1 MNRIA
6 SHHALSILI
15 ALLVGAVSLYIWFP
29 STPGMTPTPT
39 DTTLA
44 SAGWN
49 PGPIVPVPQPAVA
62 SPAKAALGERL
73 FHDPVLSSDRTVSC
87 ATCHDL
93 ANGGDDGHKF
103 SSGAGGAQGTHN
115 APTVFNAALNFRQ
128 FWDGR
133 AANLTAQVSGPI
145 HNPVEMNSSWQQ
157 IIERLRAIPEYRL
170 AFAENYPEGITQS
183 SITDA
188 IVTFEA
194 SVLTPDAPFDR
205 FLKGDEDAIGPDA
218 LEGYRRFTQFGCA
231 SCHQGVNVG
240 GNLYQRFGILG
251 DYFED
256 RGHRTQADLGRFNVT
271 GNELDKQ
278 VFKVP
283 GLRNV
288 ALTAPYFHD
297 GSIETLDEAVAI
309 MGRYQLGR
317 TLDTE
322 DRCLIVAFLNT
333 LTGHYRGASLQ

>member
-1 MNRIA
+1 MP
-6 SHHALSILI
+6 LLV
-15 ALLVGAVSLYIWFP
+15 ALLAGAVLLFVWYP
-29 STPGMTPTPT
+29 AAPGATPTPALRGSSSI
-39 DTTLA
+39 D
-44 SAGWN
+44 WN
-49 PGPIVPVPQPAVA
+49 PSPISPVPYPLAA
-62 SPAKAALGERL
+62 SQAKAELGERL
-73 FHDPVLSSDRTVSC
+73 FHDPVLSVDRTVSC

-93 ANGGDDGHKF
+93 ANGGDDGHKV
-103 SSGAGGAQGTHN
+103 SSGVGGALGTHN

-133 AANLTAQVSGPI
+133 APDLTTQVNGPI
-145 HNPVEMNSSWQQ
+145 HNPVEMNSSWAL
-157 IIERLRAIPEYRL
+157 IIERLEAIPEYRR
-170 AFAENYPEGITQS
+170 AFADTYGDGITQA

-188 IVTFEA
+188 IVSFEA
-194 SVLTPDAPFDR
+194 TLLTPDAPFDR
-205 FLKGDEDAIGPDA
+205 FLKGDEKAIDADA
-218 LEGYRRFTQFGCA
+218 LEGYRRFNHFGCA

-251 DYFED
+251 DYFAD
-256 RGHRTQADLGRFNVT
+256 RGQRTKADLGRFNIT

-283 GLRNV
+283 SLRNV

-317 TLDTE
+317 TLRPE
-322 DRCLIVAFLNT
+322 DRRLIVAFLNT
-333 LTGHYRGASLQ
+333 LTGQYRGAPLQ